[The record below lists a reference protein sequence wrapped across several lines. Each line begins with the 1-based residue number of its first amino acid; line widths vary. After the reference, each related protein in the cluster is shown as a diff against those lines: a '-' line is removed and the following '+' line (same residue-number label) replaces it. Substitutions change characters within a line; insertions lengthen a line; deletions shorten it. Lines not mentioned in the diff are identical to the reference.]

1 MKHCNLNYKH
11 LRKDLE
17 NVEANEKDKLG
28 KEFKSLMGEEEFAR
42 IIVDNSNILINVW
55 TVNGILIKFNKYCQR
70 ITGFSEEEVLGTNWK
85 GRIVSNEVCQ
95 DIDELFDM
103 YKKGKVP
110 PTIEGEILCKDGKHV
125 KVLWNNSLIFDKN
138 NNPRYGI
145 SLGIDITQTK
155 DFEQRLGESYKE
167 LEKIYSENKKAEETI
182 YKLAYYDV
190 LTKLPNKTLAM
201 KELDYNINEAKK
213 KNTKVGL
220 LSIDLDNFKD
230 INDTLGHNFGDIIL
244 KQVADFI
251 INIIPEDYTV
261 ARLGGDEF
269 LIIAPNIKDAFELE
283 QCALRLKAEFEKSF
297 NLNSREVYITF
308 SMGISIF
315 PKDADDRQSLYKIA
329 DIAMYHAKRLG
340 KNNYQFYIKELSD
353 NIKYK
358 LDLERDLRE
367 AIKREEF
374 AVHYQPQFDIK
385 QGKITGVE
393 ALIRWNHPKN
403 GFLAPSEFIPIA
415 EATGLIV
422 PIGEWV
428 LYMACLQHKEWT
440 EKGYKDIR
448 MSVNISARQFEQK
461 NFIENLKEILEDTE
475 MNPCFLEVEITESIA
490 LMDVEYTITILKQLQ
505 DMGIKVSL
513 DDFGTGY
520 SSLNYLKRLPIDTI
534 KIDKSFLENIAIE
547 KNDTILT
554 KTVIELAR
562 NLKLYTIAEGVETVD
577 QYKFLRDNSCDMVQG
592 YLFSKPMPKDEIEK
606 LFFSDFNI

>member
-1 MKHCNLNYKH
+1 M
-11 LRKDLE
+11 
-17 NVEANEKDKLG
+17 EANEKDKLG
-28 KEFKSLMGEEEFAR
+28 KEFKSLIGEEEFAR
-42 IIVDNSNILINVW
+42 IIVDNSNIFINVW

-85 GRIVSNEVCQ
+85 GRIVSNEVCK

-103 YKKGKVP
+103 YKEGKVP

-125 KVLWNNSLIFDKN
+125 KVLWNNSIIFDKN

-167 LEKIYSENKKAEETI
+167 LEKIYGENKKAEETI

-213 KNTKVGL
+213 RSTNVGL

-244 KQVADFI
+244 KQVADYI
-251 INIIPEDYTV
+251 INIIPREYTV

-283 QCALRLKAEFEKSF
+283 QCAIMLKNEFEKPF
-297 NLNSREVYITF
+297 YLNSREIYITF

-315 PKDADDRQSLYKIA
+315 PKDASDRQSLYKIA
-329 DIAMYHAKRLG
+329 DIAMYHAKGLG
-340 KNNYQFYIKELSD
+340 KNNYQFYIKELSES
-353 NIKYK
+353 IKYK
-358 LDLERDLRE
+358 LDLERDLRS
-367 AIKREEF
+367 AIKRDEF

-393 ALIRWNHPKN
+393 ALIRWNHPKK
-403 GFLAPSEFIPIA
+403 GFLAPSEFIHIA

-428 LYMACLQHKEWT
+428 LYKACLQHKEWA

-461 NFIENLKEILEDTE
+461 NFIENIKEILENTE
-475 MNPCFLEVEITESIA
+475 MDPSFLEVEITESIA
-490 LMDVEYTITILKQLQ
+490 LKDVDYTITILMQLQ
-505 DMGIKVSL
+505 NMGIKVSL

-554 KTVIELAR
+554 RTVIELAR

-606 LFFSDFNI
+606 LFFRDFNI